1 MNISKRYILI
11 LPVLAALGA
20 LEGCATARPGTD
32 KTVLVSPDSLTL
44 TTDMEGHADVE
55 VVFQLPGHYL
65 SKRGRLVIT
74 PQWMRGQEATCE
86 YVPIVL
92 DSPIYTKKME
102 RREKLDKY
110 TDPYA
115 GIRERID
122 QIASPIK
129 RPYRQSVELPNGVDE
144 AHLVAVVSSDGC
156 GECTGIDTIDM
167 AVVRRPK
174 PVVIEP
180 TIELVW
186 MEPEFVIRPKVIA
199 GKGVAHLQFVINKSE
214 IEYSLGNNRE
224 ELEGMTRTLAPLLG
238 DTLATVTSFTI
249 TGMASADGSL
259 AFNTALARD
268 RANAA
273 KEWLVERFHIGETIR
288 GLIRV
293 DSRPEGWEPVLAAMT
308 SAGNPDSTAV
318 RKILDTYADAGD
330 DAQERHIRR
339 LPCWNT
345 IRKNYLQKDRKVEY
359 AYSYTLRSFTT
370 DEELLDMYRKRPD
383 AFNEEELLRV
393 AALAGSP
400 AEKREVYQTILRYFP
415 HSRVA
420 RNNLAFL
427 YVREGKE
434 HEARELLGVSEKLI
448 IKE

>member
-1 MNISKRYILI
+1 MNIGKRYILI

-44 TTDMEGHADVE
+44 TTDMEGRADVE

-144 AHLVAVVSSDGC
+144 ARLVAVVSSDGC

-167 AVVRRPK
+167 AVVRRP
-174 PVVIEP
+174 
-180 TIELVW
+180 
-186 MEPEFVIRPKVIA
+186 
-199 GKGVAHLQFVINKSE
+199 
-214 IEYSLGNNRE
+214 NR
-224 ELEGMTRTLAPLLG
+224 
-238 DTLATVTSFTI
+238 
-249 TGMASADGSL
+249 
-259 AFNTALARD
+259 
-268 RANAA
+268 
-273 KEWLVERFHIGETIR
+273 W
-288 GLIRV
+288 
-293 DSRPEGWEPVLAAMT
+293 
-308 SAGNPDSTAV
+308 
-318 RKILDTYADAGD
+318 
-330 DAQERHIRR
+330 
-339 LPCWNT
+339 
-345 IRKNYLQKDRKVEY
+345 
-359 AYSYTLRSFTT
+359 
-370 DEELLDMYRKRPD
+370 
-383 AFNEEELLRV
+383 
-393 AALAGSP
+393 
-400 AEKREVYQTILRYFP
+400 
-415 HSRVA
+415 
-420 RNNLAFL
+420 
-427 YVREGKE
+427 
-434 HEARELLGVSEKLI
+434 
-448 IKE
+448 

>member
-1 MNISKRYILI
+1 MNIGKRYIWI
-11 LPVLAALGA
+11 LPALAVLGT
-20 LEGCATARPGTD
+20 LEGCATARPGTE
-32 KTVLVSPDSLTL
+32 KRILVSPDSLTL
-44 TTDMEGHADVE
+44 TADMEGRADEE

-74 PQWMRGQEATCE
+74 PQWIKGKETASE

-115 GIRERID
+115 DIRERVE
-122 QIASPIK
+122 QTSSPIK
-129 RPYRQSVELPNGVDE
+129 RPYRQLVELPDGTDE
-144 AHLVAVVSSDGC
+144 MHLVAVVSSDGC
-156 GECTGIDTIDM
+156 GQCTGIDTIDM
-167 AVVRRPK
+167 AVVRRPE
-174 PVVIEP
+174 PVVVEP
-180 TIELVW
+180 TIELAW
-186 MEPEFVIRPKVIA
+186 MEPEFVIRPKVIE

-214 IEYSLGNNRE
+214 IEYALGNNQE

-259 AFNTALARD
+259 AFNTTLARD

-273 KEWLVERFHIGETIR
+273 KEWLVERFQIGETVR
-288 GLIRV
+288 RLIRV

-308 SAGNPDSTAV
+308 AAGNPDSTAV
-318 RKILDTYADAGD
+318 RKILDTYAAAGD
-330 DAQERHIRR
+330 DVQERYIRR

-345 IRKNYLQKDRKVEY
+345 IKKNHLQKDRKVEY

-393 AALAGSP
+393 AALAESP
-400 AEKREVYQTILRYFP
+400 AGKREVYQTILRYFP
-415 HSRVA
+415 HSKVA

-434 HEARELLGVSEKLI
+434 QEARELLGVSEKLI